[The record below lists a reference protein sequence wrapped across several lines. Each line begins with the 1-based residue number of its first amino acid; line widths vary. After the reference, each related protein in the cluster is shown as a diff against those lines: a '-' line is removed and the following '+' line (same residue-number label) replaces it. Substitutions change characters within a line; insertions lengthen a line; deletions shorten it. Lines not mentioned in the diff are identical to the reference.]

1 MVHAVQLH
9 PETLN
14 YTAMCEP
21 PVQPTTP
28 FMLLIWPLL
37 LCAARGG
44 GDGRKGVFIELGA
57 YDGIT
62 SSNTLL
68 LEKCHSWRGVLIE
81 GNPTNYH
88 LLARS
93 GRNASRLVHSAVS
106 SRCHGGVS
114 NFTVT
119 RGEVSGIAEVLDVNL
134 RKFKSHYKQ
143 AKPYVFTQV
152 PCKRLSSIFD
162 ESLAL
167 LSPSIPRRIDFLS
180 LDTEGTED
188 VVLASLLGD
197 SIAASVNSGLV
208 GSVNSDRDPA
218 EGSAD
223 ATESTD
229 ADTDGWLPKVVLVE
243 SSNGLL
249 PDKDDNVHRMLLA
262 ANYTRQFALE
272 EGRGALAESVRNRV
286 YTRLRSADEI
296 RCSKLLAQL

>member
-1 MVHAVQLH
+1 MPSHSQLVQSQLH
-9 PETLN
+9 
-14 YTAMCEP
+14 
-21 PVQPTTP
+21 
-28 FMLLIWPLL
+28 
-37 LCAARGG
+37 
-44 GDGRKGVFIELGA
+44 
-57 YDGIT
+57 
-62 SSNTLL
+62 S
-68 LEKCHSWRGVLIE
+68 
-81 GNPTNYH
+81 
-88 LLARS
+88 
-93 GRNASRLVHSAVS
+93 
-106 SRCHGGVS
+106 
-114 NFTVT
+114 
-119 RGEVSGIAEVLDVNL
+119 
-134 RKFKSHYKQ
+134 
-143 AKPYVFTQV
+143 
-152 PCKRLSSIFD
+152 CKRLSSIFD

-167 LSPSIPRRIDFLS
+167 FSPSIPRRIDFLS

-208 GSVNSDRDPA
+208 GSVNSDRDPV